1 MDVQGERTVA
11 EYQRACRELDA
22 YLARATRA
30 QLKAHSDGT
39 RWSNEELL
47 FHMVFGYMVVRA
59 LVPLVKMIGRLPEP
73 WRRALARAL
82 NVSTVPFD
90 VVNFWGSRAAA
101 LVFNRKR
108 MARRMLATTRK
119 LAAALEG
126 ESPASLARSMDFPN
140 RWDPFFRPSMTLAD
154 VYAYPTLHFDFHGK
168 QLSLGAEG

>member
-1 MDVQGERTVA
+1 MDAQVERTTA
-11 EYQRACRELDA
+11 DYRRACRELDA

-30 QLKAHSDGT
+30 QLRERSAGT

-59 LVPLVKMIGRLPEP
+59 LVPLVKMASRLPRP
-73 WRRALARAL
+73 WGRAFARAL
-82 NVSTVPFD
+82 NASAVPFD

-108 MARRMLATTRK
+108 MARKMRATTHK

-126 ESPASLARSMDFPN
+126 ESPASLARTMDFPI
-140 RWDPFFRPSMTLAD
+140 RWDPFFQPSMTLVD
-154 VYAYPTLHFDFHGK
+154 VYAYPTLHFDFHAR
-168 QLSLGAEG
+168 QLSLD